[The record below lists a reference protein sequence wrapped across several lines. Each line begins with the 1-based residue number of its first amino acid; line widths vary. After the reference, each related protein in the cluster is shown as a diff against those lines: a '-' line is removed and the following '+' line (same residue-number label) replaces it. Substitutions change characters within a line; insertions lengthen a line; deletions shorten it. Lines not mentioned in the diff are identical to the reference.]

1 MAEEETEPAVAERE
15 FVLELQTCALE
26 SNVSSTALLTTSK
39 RLLGVAVV
47 EKQLLPRSMVVG
59 ERQAALLI
67 LLQLQ

>member
-1 MAEEETEPAVAERE
+1 MAEVETEPAVAERE